1 MPEKPSIAAEYSKEQ
16 VQLVTATC
24 LYVATILGDYM
35 EQAVIVGGLVPSL
48 LIDQKNLP
56 DGADH
61 HAGTMDL
68 DMGLTLAIFDNK
80 RYQAITDRLRS
91 AKFSPDVNEQG
102 NLTRQRWKIEKAG
115 KVTIDFLVPPS
126 SDDDMGG
133 SIKDIEQD
141 FAAVI
146 TPGLELAFKDK
157 IKITLEGYT
166 IFGEKA
172 KRDVYI
178 CGPGAFVVLKTL
190 AFRKRGEPKD
200 AYDLYYHIR
209 NYGSG
214 IEDIVNAL
222 KPLLEDKKTKEA
234 LKILREDFLSNDS
247 VGAIRVA
254 RFLLD
259 GTDETIQADV
269 AGFVNS
275 LLDLITSIENGPI

>member
-1 MPEKPSIAAEYSKEQ
+1 MPEKPSSASEYSPEQ

-48 LIDQKNLP
+48 LIDQENLP
-56 DGADH
+56 DGADS

-68 DMGLTLAIFDNK
+68 DVGLTLAIFDNK
-80 RYQAITDRLRS
+80 RYQDITDRLRS
-91 AKFSPDVNEQG
+91 ANFSPDVNEQG

-146 TPGLELAFKDK
+146 TPGLELAFKDRMK
-157 IKITLEGYT
+157 MTLEGYT
-166 IFGEKA
+166 IFGENA
-172 KRDVYI
+172 KRDVYV
-178 CGPGAFVVLKTL
+178 CGPGAFVVLKAL
-190 AFRKRGEPKD
+190 AFRKRGENKD
-200 AYDLYYHIR
+200 AYDLFYHIR

-214 IEDIVNAL
+214 VEDIAKAL
-222 KPLLEDKKTKEA
+222 KPLLHEKEA
-234 LKILREDFLSNDS
+234 KAAIRILNDDFTSNDS
-247 VGAIRVA
+247 VGAVRVA
-254 RFLLD
+254 RFITG
-259 GTDETIQADV
+259 GTDEAIQAEV
-269 AGFVNS
+269 AGFVRN
-275 LLDLITSIENGPI
+275 LLDLCKLNDI